1 MEQLCFIGLG
11 NNCKLAKDVLTN
23 RGLKVMG
30 RGMQFSDKFRFKW
43 VQTSG
48 EVNFMKFVEGRNI
61 VNHFANAK
69 IFTDKV
75 LCIELL
81 ESLNRSLLSA
91 RIKSDIYKE
100 TKQFLPETY
109 RLD

>member
-1 MEQLCFIGLG
+1 
-11 NNCKLAKDVLTN
+11 
-23 RGLKVMG
+23 MG

-43 VQTSG
+43 VQTAA
-48 EVNFMKFVEGRNI
+48 EVNFIKFVEGRNI

-91 RIKSDIYKE
+91 RIKSDIYQE

-109 RLD
+109 RLDQVADLVSFLKSADDGLWLVKNSQSN